1 MYAEDYGK
9 LETEKMFFDKKVD
22 AKNYIHKKDN
32 KTKNVIKRV
41 HLNIKHNLYQ
51 MDRSS

>member
-1 MYAEDYGK
+1 MQRIMGNWK
-9 LETEKMFFDKKVD
+9 PRKCSLIKKVD